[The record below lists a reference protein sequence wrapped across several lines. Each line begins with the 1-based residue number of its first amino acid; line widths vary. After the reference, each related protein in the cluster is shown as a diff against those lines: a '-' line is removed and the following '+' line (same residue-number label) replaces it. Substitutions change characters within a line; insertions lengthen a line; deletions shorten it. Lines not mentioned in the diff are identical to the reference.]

1 MFVLEHQIYVLYMID
16 MKTLPVEF
24 VLLILFLVPRYASDI
39 MGWTISFNAFH

>member
-24 VLLILFLVPRYASDI
+24 VSVDASFDSNI
-39 MGWTISFNAFH
+39 ISVNPNYY